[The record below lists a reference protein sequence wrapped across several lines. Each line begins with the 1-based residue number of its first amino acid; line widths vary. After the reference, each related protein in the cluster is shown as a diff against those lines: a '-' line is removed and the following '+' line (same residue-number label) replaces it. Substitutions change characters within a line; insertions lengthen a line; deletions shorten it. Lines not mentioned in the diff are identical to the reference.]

1 MLTNIAIANL
11 KAGPDTIVVTQEEL
25 AARAATMSPD
35 AIRYS
40 VSNFLNSP
48 KYDEIISQLSQT
60 QASEPSKSE
69 PVTLTNSPTVEEE
82 IDF

>member
-1 MLTNIAIANL
+1 MGASILRNKVNKAGLPQDVTNIAIANL

-40 VSNFLNSP
+40 VSNF
-48 KYDEIISQLSQT
+48 
-60 QASEPSKSE
+60 
-69 PVTLTNSPTVEEE
+69 
-82 IDF
+82 